1 VTVTFDRDRVSD
13 SAGLLRDERIAL
25 NPALPSGGRGW
36 APAQEKMAALLK
48 DTPTGIDG
56 VLELL
61 RGVQEILDSLP
72 PSKAANRVAAFNSLY
87 YTITDRVAQSL
98 RSPDVTDP
106 AFLELL
112 DVEFAKRYF
121 EALRLW
127 GDDDDATPDVW
138 EVLFRRAQHKRMTR
152 LAAAILGVNAH
163 INHDL
168 AIALIATWVE
178 LGAPEGDGMHPDY
191 LLINQIF
198 YEEIPGLRRLYSTRW
213 QLKLDTVAGRLDDW
227 SQEILVYTTRAYAW
241 DKAVSLWALRHDSD
255 KFAGALQIMDRSA
268 ALLGESLIV
277 GDMMLTRIGAFL
289 VAVRRAVRSL
299 AFWRPRRRPLPRA
312 QVKSLS

>member
-1 VTVTFDRDRVSD
+1 MTVTFDRARVND

-25 NPALPSGGRGW
+25 TPPLRGGRGW
-36 APAQEKMAALLK
+36 EPAQEKMAKLLAE
-48 DTPTGIDG
+48 DPEDIAG
-56 VLELL
+56 VLTLL

-87 YTITDRVAQSL
+87 YTITDRVAHAL
-98 RSPDVTDP
+98 RSPAVTDP
-106 AFLELL
+106 VFLELL

-121 EALRLW
+121 DALRLW
-127 GDDDDATPDVW
+127 GNDDDATPDVW
-138 EVLFRRAQHKRMTR
+138 EVLFRRAQQRRMTR

-178 LGAPEGDGMHPDY
+178 LGEPEGGAMHPDY

-213 QLKLDTVAGRLDDW
+213 QLKLDQVAGRLDDW
-227 SQEILVYTTRAYAW
+227 SQEILVYTTRAHAW
-241 DKAVSLWALRHDSD
+241 DKAVSLWPLRHDPD
-255 KFAGALQIMDRSA
+255 KFADALLIMDRTA

-277 GDMMLTRIGAFL
+277 GDVLLTRVGAVL
-289 VAVRRAVRSL
+289 VAVRRALRALV
-299 AFWRPRRRPLPRA
+299 FWRPRHRAVPRGG
-312 QVKSLS
+312 VKQLS

>member
-1 VTVTFDRDRVSD
+1 VTVAFDRAQVSD

-25 NPALPSGGRGW
+25 NPALPVGGRGW
-36 APAQEKMAALLK
+36 APAQEKMAELLK
-48 DTPTGIDG
+48 DTPTAIDG

-87 YTITDRVAQSL
+87 HTITDRVAQSL
-98 RSPDVTDP
+98 RSPAVTDP

-255 KFAGALQIMDRSA
+255 KFAGALLIMDRSA
-268 ALLGESLIV
+268 ALLGESLIA
-277 GDMMLTRIGAFL
+277 GDVMLTRAGAFL
-289 VAVRRAVRSL
+289 VAVRRALRAL
-299 AFWRPRRRPLPRA
+299 TFWRPRHRALPRA
-312 QVKSLS
+312 EVKSSS